1 VDLRGPGWEDLKGP
15 GRTFGSWVEGTVRTW
30 EDLRVLGGRT
40 FGSWVGGPKGLE
52 WEDLRVLCGRTS

>member
-30 EDLRVLGGRT
+30 EDLGGPEGLRWEDVWVLGGRT
-40 FGSWVGGPKGLE
+40 
-52 WEDLRVLCGRTS
+52 